1 MHPAPLISVVIPC
14 FNQGR
19 FLAEALGSVATSLP
33 TEIVVVNDGSTDD
46 TTEVLAAIETPH
58 GFRAITQANA
68 GLAHARNRGLRETR
82 GDYVVFLDADDR
94 LAPGALDI
102 AAAALDEH
110 PECAFV
116 FGRCTMMDHDGT
128 LLTTPVQPRI
138 VRDHYREMLRRN
150 YIWMPAVVMFRREAV
165 ERAGGFNPNVN
176 AAADYELYLHIAR
189 HHPVYDHGAV
199 MAHYRKHDA
208 NMSGNAGRMLRE
220 TLEVLWSQRPFLEG
234 DPASL
239 AAYREGWHLWR
250 EFYGTQLADEIRT
263 DVRAGQWSVALS
275 KAALLAEYHPRGL
288 WHHLV
293 RKAGRVLQG
302 VEPEARPPHR
312 TPVAQDF
319 LTPVAS
325 AKVVSST
332 SADFSPAEFSPV
344 TAASGTRKSRR

>member
-1 MHPAPLISVVIPC
+1 MRASPLISVIVPSY
-14 FNQGR
+14 NHGH

-33 TEIVVVNDGSTDD
+33 TEIVVVDDGSTDD
-46 TTEVLAAIETPH
+46 TPDVLAAVETPH
-58 GFRAITQANA
+58 EFRAIRQANA
-68 GLAHARNRGLRETR
+68 GLAHARNRGFRESL
-82 GDYVVFLDADDR
+82 GEYVVFLDADDR
-94 LAPGALDI
+94 IAPGALDV
-102 AAAALDEH
+102 AAGALDEH
-110 PECAFV
+110 PESAFV
-116 FGRCTMMDHDGT
+116 FGRCTIMDRDGS
-128 LLTTPVQPRI
+128 LLTTPAQPRI
-138 VRDHYREMLRRN
+138 ARDHYRELLRRN

-199 MAHYRKHDA
+199 VAHYRRHDT

-250 EFYGTQLADEIRT
+250 EFYGTQLAAEIRSH
-263 DVRAGQWSVALS
+263 VRAHDWGAALS
-275 KAALLAEYHPRGL
+275 KTAVLAEYHPRGL

-293 RKAGRVLQG
+293 RKAGRILQRI
-302 VEPEARPPHR
+302 EPEARPPLL

-319 LTPVAS
+319 
-325 AKVVSST
+325 
-332 SADFSPAEFSPV
+332 SPA
-344 TAASGTRKSRR
+344 AAGTRKSRR